1 MAPADTLPRAV
12 RTSSAHTGSAHI
24 NSARTDTASTDTAF
38 TDTADTD
45 TTFTDTARKDR
56 DGKAVVGFIAG
67 LVGLL
72 FGNPVLGPLA
82 IVLGV
87 MSLRGETSRRGRALL
102 AIGLGAADLAVF
114 AVLAL
119 HAAAG
124 PGGFSWHF
132 A

>member
-1 MAPADTLPRAV
+1 MAPADTLQRAV
-12 RTSSAHTGSAHI
+12 PTNGTRPDAARIDT
-24 NSARTDTASTDTAF
+24 ARTDSAH
-38 TDTADTD
+38 
-45 TTFTDTARKDR
+45 KDR

-72 FGNPVLGPLA
+72 FGNLVLGPFAL
-82 IVLGV
+82 VLGS
-87 MSLRGETSRRGRALL
+87 MSLRGGTSRRGRALL
-102 AIGLGAADLAVF
+102 AIGLGVADLAVY

>member
-1 MAPADTLPRAV
+1 MAPADTLQRPVHAD
-12 RTSSAHTGSAHI
+12 AAGIGTGSDA
-24 NSARTDTASTDTAF
+24 AR
-38 TDTADTD
+38 
-45 TTFTDTARKDR
+45 RDR

-72 FGNPVLGPLA
+72 FGNPILGPLA
-82 IVLGV
+82 IVLGA
-87 MSLRGETSRRGRALL
+87 MSLRGGTSRRGRALL
-102 AIGLGAADLAVF
+102 AIALGVADLVVF